1 MPTTRARHMVTETAE
16 IERALDT
23 AARAWPELRDDRA
36 ALLRRLIA
44 RGADDIGEVAE
55 GRRRER
61 LAAIRETAGTFTGVF
76 PPNAAAAL
84 RDEWPE

>member
-1 MPTTRARHMVTETAE
+1 MVTETPE
-16 IERALDT
+16 IERAIDA
-23 AARAWPELRDDRA
+23 AARAWPDLRDDRA

-44 RGADDIGEVAE
+44 RGADEIGGASEE
-55 GRRRER
+55 RRRKR